1 MHQDSRDR
9 QERSRIIKEQRT
21 NEVVHALTVDVEG
34 FVEGMAESFPIPERY
49 FDDTAADRE
58 IETNVN
64 ETLEGFERLHL
75 KETFLVLDR
84 ITKQLPHLMK
94 RMKSAGHEAG
104 SHSFFHKRIFNKSRE
119 QFRSDLRSSKDVLE
133 SAGETAV
140 LGFRAPDFSI
150 RPDSLWILDE
160 IRDAGFIYDSS
171 LTPTD
176 IHDVYGMSD
185 VPAGI
190 HRLANGL
197 WEFPGGTFRF
207 LGKTVPYGGGGY
219 LRLYPV
225 SLSRALISRSANTG
239 QPAMIYSHPYELGS
253 QIVKV
258 EPMSAYRRFRHYF
271 HTRNGL
277 RRLERVLR
285 GFSVD
290 TVSNVLRQHG
300 MKE

>member
-1 MHQDSRDR
+1 M
-9 QERSRIIKEQRT
+9 
-21 NEVVHALTVDVEG
+21 
-34 FVEGMAESFPIPERY
+34 EGMAESFPIPERY

-64 ETLEGFERLHL
+64 ETLEGFERLQL
-75 KETFLVLDR
+75 KATFFVLGR
-84 ITKQLPHLMK
+84 IAKRLPHLMK
-94 RMKSAGHEAG
+94 RITSAGHELG
-104 SHSFFHKRIFNKSRE
+104 SHSFFHKRIFNQSRE

-225 SLSRALISRSANTG
+225 SLSRALISRSAKAG

-258 EPMSAYRRFRHYF
+258 EPMSAYRRFRHYY

>member
-1 MHQDSRDR
+1 MQ
-9 QERSRIIKEQRT
+9 KEI
-21 NEVVHALTVDVEG
+21 EVVHALTVDVEG
-34 FVEGMAESFPIPERY
+34 FVEGMAESFPIPETY
-49 FDDTAADRE
+49 FDEASADRE

-64 ETLEGFERLHL
+64 ETLEGFERLQL
-75 KETFLVLDR
+75 RATFFVLGR
-84 ITKQLPHLMK
+84 IAKRLPHLMK
-94 RMKSAGHEAG
+94 KIASSGHELG
-104 SHSFFHKRIFNKSRE
+104 SHSFFHKRIFSQSRE
-119 QFRSDLRSSKDVLE
+119 QFRSDLRGSKDALE
-133 SAGETAV
+133 TAVGVAV

-185 VPAGI
+185 VPVGI

-225 SLSRALISRSANTG
+225 ALSRALIRKSARAG
-239 QPAMIYSHPYELGS
+239 QSAMIYSHPYELGS

-258 EPMSAYRRFRHYF
+258 EPMSAYRRFRHYY
-271 HTRNGL
+271 HTKNGL
-277 RRLERVLR
+277 QRLEKVLR

-290 TVSNVLRQHG
+290 TVANVLRQHG